1 LHPFGTLERELG
13 VIEDL
18 GVQTK
23 ALLAD
28 NNAAMSDFSDA
39 VKACLP
45 QTPFELSDIEIAQRR
60 DLRSQRVFTINS
72 KGTKVQDDAISVQR
86 LGDETFEIGVHV
98 ADVSAFIE
106 PHSPLDKEARARAS
120 SVDLVHHTVPLVPES
135 LTEEITNL
143 SPNQDR

>member
-18 GVQTK
+18 NVQTK

-28 NNAAMSDFSDA
+28 NNAAMSDFNDA

-45 QTPFELSDIEIAQRR
+45 QGPFQLTDVEVAQRR
-60 DLRSQRVFTINS
+60 DLRSQRVFTIDS
-72 KGTKVQDDAISVQR
+72 KGTKILDNAISVQR
-86 LGDETFEIGVHV
+86 LGDETFEVGIHV
-98 ADVSAFIE
+98 ADVSAFVE

-143 SPNQDR
+143 SPKQDR